1 MAEKTKGEKN
11 MSHSLP
17 VITEMRVIPVA
28 GHDSMLLSLSGAHS
42 PFFTRN
48 LVILKD
54 SSGRT
59 GVGEVHGGDAI
70 TRALEEYVPLVEGR
84 GIGEYRSVVQS
95 LKRIHERSAKN
106 SEGLQNLSLANLKDV
121 VHAETAVEAALLDL
135 MGQFLGLPVCELLG
149 DGRQRDDVVVLGY
162 LFYQADGGKT
172 GLPYLDEKDDSNPW
186 FARRRKPAMT
196 VEAIVEQAR
205 AAKEYY
211 GFKDFKLKGGV
222 LSGEEEMR
230 AIYALAKEFPD
241 ARINIDPNG
250 AWSLEEAIRI
260 CKGSPL
266 TYAEDPCGG
275 ERGYSGRETM
285 AEFKMA
291 TGIPTATNMIAT
303 DWRQF
308 YHAAVE
314 KSVDIV
320 LADPH
325 FWTMEDSVRI
335 GQVLDHWGLT
345 WGSHSNNH
353 FDVSLS
359 IFAHCAAAAP
369 GNITAMDTHWIW
381 QDGQHLTKNPLKIR
395 AGKIHVPDTPGFG
408 LELDMDAV
416 MKAHELYKKLD
427 SGDRNDA
434 MAMQYLIPGWKFDS
448 KKPCMVR

>member
-1 MAEKTKGEKN
+1 
-11 MSHSLP
+11 MSSIP
-17 VITEMRVIPVA
+17 VIIEMQVIPVA
-28 GHDSMLLSLSGAHS
+28 GYDSMLLSLSGAHA

-48 LVILKD
+48 IVILKD
-54 SSGRT
+54 SSGHT

-70 TRALEEYVPLVEGR
+70 TRALEEYVPLVKGR
-84 GIGEYRSVVQS
+84 TIGEYRSVIQS
-95 LKRIHERSAKN
+95 LKRLHDQSARN

-135 MGQFLGLPVCELLG
+135 MGQFLELPVCELLG
-149 DGRQRDDVVVLGY
+149 HGRQREDVTVLGY
-162 LFYQADGGKT
+162 LFYQADGKKT
-172 GLPYLDEKDDSNPW
+172 GLPYIDENDRSNPW
-186 FARRRKPAMT
+186 FAQRRKPALDPQ
-196 VEAIVEQAR
+196 AIVEQAE
-205 AAKEYY
+205 AAKAYY

-222 LSGEEEMR
+222 FSGEDEMR
-230 AIYALAKEFPD
+230 AVEALAKQFPD

-250 AWSLEEAIRI
+250 AWSLEEAIRL

-266 TYAEDPCGG
+266 TYAEDPCGN

-285 AEFKMA
+285 AEFKLA

-325 FWTMEDSVRI
+325 FWTMAGSVRM
-335 GQVLDHWGLT
+335 GQVLNDWGFT

-353 FDVSLS
+353 FDISLS

-381 QDGQHLTKNPLKIR
+381 QDGQHLTKNPLRIR
-395 AGKIHVPDTPGFG
+395 DSKIHVSNAPGFG

-434 MAMQYLIPGWKFDS
+434 MAMQYLIPGWKFDP
-448 KKPCMVR
+448 KRPCMAR

>member
-1 MAEKTKGEKN
+1 MN
-11 MSHSLP
+11 SSSP
-17 VITEMRVIPVA
+17 VITAMQVIPVA
-28 GHDSMLLSLSGAHS
+28 GYDSMLLSLSGAHS

-48 LVILKD
+48 LVVLKD
-54 SSGRT
+54 NSGRT
-59 GVGEVHGGDAI
+59 GIGEVHGGDAI
-70 TRALEEYVPLVEGR
+70 TRALEGYVPLVKGR
-84 GIGEYRSVVQS
+84 CIGEYRSIVQS
-95 LKRIHERSAKN
+95 LKRIHENSAKN

-149 DGRQRDDVVVLGY
+149 DGRQREDVIVLGY
-162 LFYQADGGKT
+162 LFYQADAGKT
-172 GLPYLDEKDDSNPW
+172 GLPYIDEKDDSNPW
-186 FARRRKPAMT
+186 FAQRRKPAMT
-196 VEAIVEQAR
+196 TKAILEQAQ

-222 LSGEEEMR
+222 FSGEKEMQ
-230 AIYALAKEFPD
+230 AIYALAEKFSD

-250 AWSLEEAIRI
+250 AWSLEEAIGI

-285 AEFKMA
+285 AEFKMV

-303 DWRQF
+303 NWRQF
-308 YHAAVE
+308 YHATVE
-314 KSVDIV
+314 KSIDIV

-353 FDVSLS
+353 FDISLS

-395 AGKIHVPDTPGFG
+395 DGKIHVPDVPGFG

-434 MAMQYLIPGWKFDS
+434 VTMQYLITDWKFDP
-448 KKPCMVR
+448 KKPCMIR

>member
-1 MAEKTKGEKN
+1 MK
-11 MSHSLP
+11 
-17 VITEMRVIPVA
+17 VIPVA
-28 GHDSMLLSLSGAHS
+28 GYDSMLLSLSGAHA

-48 LVILKD
+48 IVILKD
-54 SSGRT
+54 SVGNT
-59 GVGEVHGGDAI
+59 GLGEVHGGDAI
-70 TRALEEYVPLVEGR
+70 TRALENYIPLIQGR
-84 GIGEYRSVVQS
+84 RIVDYRSIIQS
-95 LKRIHERSAKN
+95 LKRIHEQSARN

-135 MGQFLGLPVCELLG
+135 MGQFVGLPVCELLAE
-149 DGRQRDDVVVLGY
+149 GRQREDVVVLGY
-162 LFYQADGGKT
+162 LFYQADGNKT
-172 GLPYLDEKDDSNPW
+172 PLPYIDEKDQSNPW
-186 FARRRKPAMT
+186 FAMRRKPALDPET
-196 VEAIVEQAR
+196 IVEQAE
-205 AAKEYY
+205 AAKAYY

-222 LSGEEEMR
+222 FSGEEEMR
-230 AIYALAKEFPD
+230 AIEALAKRFPD

-250 AWSLEEAIRI
+250 AWFLEEAIRL

-291 TGIPTATNMIAT
+291 TGIPTATNMIST

-325 FWTMEDSVRI
+325 FWTMAGSVRI
-335 GQVLDHWGLT
+335 GQVLNDWGLT

-353 FDVSLS
+353 FDISLS

-381 QDGQHLTKNPLKIR
+381 QDGQHLTKNPLRIR
-395 AGKIHVPDTPGFG
+395 DGKIHVSNAPGFG

-416 MKAHELYKKLD
+416 TRAHELYKKLG

-434 MAMQYLIPGWKFDS
+434 EAMRYLIPGWKFDS